1 MALKNDMV
9 IIPWSLLL
17 SSHNMIAIEI
27 YEKIWFKLVR
37 FAHNWNNGMV
47 EMVEWW
53 FKENKTLS
61 TYSALISI
69 F

>member
-1 MALKNDMV
+1 
-9 IIPWSLLL
+9 
-17 SSHNMIAIEI
+17 MIAIEI

-37 FAHNWNNGMV
+37 FTHNWNNGMV
-47 EMVEWW
+47 EIVEWW